1 MNKEKISILI
11 TNFNKEKFIEECI
24 LSCLNQNYNNLEI
37 IIVDNSSTDRSM
49 SIIKKYS
56 NKLFIVKKKRDSL
69 WSPKNQIDSLI
80 EAFKKST
87 GNLIL
92 LLDGDDYFLPNKV
105 SHIKNIFLKNNNL
118 DVVFDVPSILANNKF
133 TRLKIKKKYN
143 KNIWPTT
150 IPTSGISFKR
160 VFFENC
166 LEFDLFDSYPTL
178 EIDFRLNFFAQRIQR
193 KFLTI
198 KEDLTIYRKVND
210 GIMSKVNFFSY
221 NWWLKRLQAHYFII
235 EAYKKNEIE
244 YKKNYDFYLTKI
256 TVWFLNKSYIYHRE
270 K

>member
-1 MNKEKISILI
+1 MDKEKISILI

-24 LSCLNQNYNNLEI
+24 LSCLSQNYNNLEI
-37 IIVDNSSTDRSM
+37 IIVDNSSTDQSM
-49 SIIKKYS
+49 GIITKYS
-56 NKLFIVKKKRDSL
+56 DKLFIVTKKRDSL
-69 WSPKNQIDSLI
+69 HSPKNQIDSLI
-80 EAFKKST
+80 KAFKKST

-105 SHIKNIFLKNNNL
+105 SHIKDIFLKNNNL

-143 KNIWPTT
+143 KKIWPTT

-166 LEFDLFDSYPTL
+166 LEFNLLDSYPTL
-178 EIDFRLNFFAQRIQR
+178 EIDFRLNFFAQRIQK

-198 KEDLTIYRKVND
+198 EENLTIYRKVND

-235 EAYKKNEIE
+235 KVYKKSELT
-244 YKKNYDFYLTKI
+244 YKGNYDFYLTKI
-256 TVWFLNKSYIYHRE
+256 TVWLLNKII

>member
-24 LSCLNQNYNNLEI
+24 LSCLSQNYNNLEI
-37 IIVDNSSTDRSM
+37 IIVDNSSTDQSM
-49 SIIKKYS
+49 GIITKYS
-56 NKLFIVKKKRDSL
+56 DKLFIVTKKRDSL
-69 WSPKNQIDSLI
+69 HSPKNQIDSLI
-80 EAFKKST
+80 KAFKKST

-105 SHIKNIFLKNNNL
+105 SHIKDIFLKNNNL

-160 VFFENC
+160 SFFENC
-166 LEFDLFDSYPTL
+166 LEFNLFDNYPTL

-198 KEDLTIYRKVND
+198 KENLTIYRKVND
-210 GIMSKVNFFSY
+210 GIMSNVIFFSY
-221 NWWLKRLQAHYFII
+221 NWWLKRLQAHYFVIKV
-235 EAYKKNEIE
+235 YKKNELN

-256 TVWFLNKSYIYHRE
+256 TVWLLNKII

>member
-11 TNFNKEKFIEECI
+11 TIFNKEKFIEECI
-24 LSCLNQNYNNLEI
+24 LSCLSQNYNNLEI

-56 NKLFIVKKKRDSL
+56 NKLFIIKKKRDSL
-69 WSPKNQIDSLI
+69 YSPKNQIDSLI

-92 LLDGDDYFLPNKV
+92 LLDGDDYFLPNKA
-105 SHIKNIFLKNNNL
+105 SYIKDIFLKNNNL
-118 DVVFDVPSILANNKF
+118 DVVFDVPSVLTNKKF
-133 TRLKIKKKYN
+133 TRLEIKKKYN
-143 KNIWPTT
+143 RNIWPTT

-166 LEFDLFDSYPTL
+166 LEFNLFDSYPTL
-178 EIDFRLNFFAQRIQR
+178 EIDFRLNFFAQRIQK

-198 KEDLTIYRKVND
+198 KENLTIYRKVND
-210 GIMSKVNFFSY
+210 GIMSKVIFFSY

-235 EAYKKNEIE
+235 KVYKKNELN
-244 YKKNYDFYLTKI
+244 YKENYDFYLTKI
-256 TVWFLNKSYIYHRE
+256 TVWLLNKII

>member
-24 LSCLNQNYNNLEI
+24 LSCLSQNYNNLEI
-37 IIVDNSSTDRSM
+37 IIVDNSSTDQSM
-49 SIIKKYS
+49 GIITKYS
-56 NKLFIVKKKRDSL
+56 DKLFIVTKKRDSL
-69 WSPKNQIDSLI
+69 HSPKNQIDSLI
-80 EAFKKST
+80 KAFKKST

-92 LLDGDDYFLPNKV
+92 LLDGDDYFLPSKV
-105 SHIKNIFLKNNNL
+105 SHIKDIFLKNNNL
-118 DVVFDVPSILANNKF
+118 DVVFDVPTILSNNKF

-150 IPTSGISFKR
+150 IPTSGISFRR

-166 LEFDLFDSYPTL
+166 LEFNLFDSYPTL

-198 KEDLTIYRKVND
+198 KENLTIYRKVND

-235 EAYKKNEIE
+235 KVYKKSELT
-244 YKKNYDFYLTKI
+244 YKGNYDFYLTKI
-256 TVWFLNKSYIYHRE
+256 TVWLLNKII

>member
-1 MNKEKISILI
+1 MNKQKISILI

-24 LSCLNQNYNNLEI
+24 LSCLSQNYNNLEI
-37 IIVDNSSTDRSM
+37 IIVDNSSTDQSM
-49 SIIKKYS
+49 GIITKYS
-56 NKLFIVKKKRDSL
+56 DKLFIVTKKRDSL
-69 WSPKNQIDSLI
+69 HSPKNQIDSLI
-80 EAFKKST
+80 KAFKKST
-87 GNLIL
+87 GNIIL

-105 SHIKNIFLKNNNL
+105 SHIKDIFVKNNNL
-118 DVVFDVPSILANNKF
+118 DVVFDVPSILTKNKF

-143 KNIWPTT
+143 KKIWPTT

-166 LEFDLFDSYPTL
+166 LEFNLFDNYPTL
-178 EIDFRLNFFAQRIQR
+178 EIDFRLNFFAQRIQK

-198 KEDLTIYRKVND
+198 EENLTTYRKVND

-235 EAYKKNEIE
+235 KVYKKSELT
-244 YKKNYDFYLTKI
+244 YKGNYDFYLTKI
-256 TVWFLNKSYIYHRE
+256 TVWLLNKII

>member
-24 LSCLNQNYNNLEI
+24 LSCLSQNYNNLEI
-37 IIVDNSSTDRSM
+37 IIVDNSSTDQSM
-49 SIIKKYS
+49 GIITKYS
-56 NKLFIVKKKRDSL
+56 DKLFIVTKKRDSL
-69 WSPKNQIDSLI
+69 HSPKNQIDSLI
-80 EAFKKST
+80 KAFKKST
-87 GNLIL
+87 GNIIL

-105 SHIKNIFLKNNNL
+105 SHIKDIFVKNNNL
-118 DVVFDVPSILANNKF
+118 DVVFDVPSILTKNKF

-143 KNIWPTT
+143 KKIWPTT

-166 LEFDLFDSYPTL
+166 LEFNLFDNYPTL
-178 EIDFRLNFFAQRIQR
+178 EIDFRLNFFAQRIQK

-198 KEDLTIYRKVND
+198 EENLTTYRKVND

-235 EAYKKNEIE
+235 KVYKKSELT
-244 YKKNYDFYLTKI
+244 YKGNYDFYLTKI
-256 TVWFLNKSYIYHRE
+256 TVWLLNKII

>member
-24 LSCLNQNYNNLEI
+24 LSCLSQNYNNLEI
-37 IIVDNSSTDRSM
+37 IIVDNLSTDQSM
-49 SIIKKYS
+49 NIIKKYS
-56 NKLFIVKKKRDSL
+56 DKLFIVTKKRDSL
-69 WSPKNQIDSLI
+69 HSPKNQIDSLI
-80 EAFKKST
+80 KAFKKST

-105 SHIKNIFLKNNNL
+105 SHIKDIFLKNNNL

-160 VFFENC
+160 AFFENC
-166 LEFDLFDSYPTL
+166 LEFNLLDSYPTL
-178 EIDFRLNFFAQRIQR
+178 EIDFRLNFFAQRIQK

-198 KEDLTIYRKVND
+198 EENLTIYRKVND

-235 EAYKKNEIE
+235 KVYKKSELT
-244 YKKNYDFYLTKI
+244 YKGNYDFYLTKI
-256 TVWFLNKSYIYHRE
+256 TVWLLNKII

>member
-1 MNKEKISILI
+1 MNKQKISILI

-24 LSCLNQNYNNLEI
+24 LSCLSQNYNNLEI
-37 IIVDNSSTDRSM
+37 IIVDNSSTDQSM
-49 SIIKKYS
+49 GIITKYS
-56 NKLFIVKKKRDSL
+56 DKLFIVTKKRDSL
-69 WSPKNQIDSLI
+69 HSPKNQIDSLI
-80 EAFKKST
+80 KAFKKST
-87 GNLIL
+87 GNIIL

-105 SHIKNIFLKNNNL
+105 SHIKDIFVKNNNL
-118 DVVFDVPSILANNKF
+118 DVVFDVPSILTKNKF

-143 KNIWPTT
+143 KKIWPTT

-166 LEFDLFDSYPTL
+166 LEFNLLDNYPTL
-178 EIDFRLNFFAQRIQR
+178 EIDFRLNFFAQRIQK

-198 KEDLTIYRKVND
+198 EENLTIYRKVND

-235 EAYKKNEIE
+235 KVYKKSELT
-244 YKKNYDFYLTKI
+244 YKRNYDFYLTKI
-256 TVWFLNKSYIYHRE
+256 TVWLLNKII

>member
-118 DVVFDVPSILANNKF
+118 EVVFDVPSILANNKF

-235 EAYKKNEIE
+235 KVYKKNELN

-256 TVWFLNKSYIYHRE
+256 TVWLLNKII

>member
-1 MNKEKISILI
+1 MNEEKISVLI

-24 LSCLNQNYNNLEI
+24 LSCLRQNHNNLEI
-37 IIVDNSSTDRSM
+37 IIVDNLSTDKSM
-49 SIIKKYS
+49 SIIKKYLE
-56 NKLFIVKKKRDSL
+56 KLVIITKKRESL
-69 WSPKNQIDSLI
+69 HSPKNQIDSLI

-105 SHIKNIFLKNNNL
+105 TYIKDIFLKNNNL
-118 DVVFDVPSILANNKF
+118 DVVFDAPTILANNEF
-133 TRLKIKKKYN
+133 TPLQIKKKYN
-143 KNIWPTT
+143 RKIWPTT

-160 VFFENC
+160 AFFENC
-166 LEFDLFDSYPTL
+166 LEFNLFDNYPTL

-198 KEDLTIYRKVND
+198 KENLTIYRKVND
-210 GIMSKVNFFSY
+210 GIMSNVNFFSY

-235 EAYKKNEIE
+235 KVYKKNELN

-256 TVWFLNKSYIYHRE
+256 TVWLLNKIIR
-270 K
+270 

>member
-24 LSCLNQNYNNLEI
+24 LSCLSQNYDNLEI

-56 NKLFIVKKKRDSL
+56 NKLSIVKKKRNSL
-69 WSPKNQIDSLI
+69 HSPKNQIDSLI

-92 LLDGDDYFLPNKV
+92 LLDGDDYFLPNKA
-105 SHIKNIFLKNNNL
+105 SYIKDVFLKNNNL
-118 DVVFDVPSILANNKF
+118 DVVFDVPSILSNNKF
-133 TRLKIKKKYN
+133 ARLKIKKKYN
-143 KNIWPTT
+143 KIIWPTT
-150 IPTSGISFKR
+150 ISTSGISFKR

-166 LEFDLFDSYPTL
+166 LEFNLFDSYPTL
-178 EIDFRLNFFAQRIQR
+178 EVDFRLNFFAQRIKK
-193 KFLTI
+193 KFLII
-198 KEDLTIYRKVND
+198 KENLTIYRKVND

-235 EAYKKNEIE
+235 EVYKKNELN
-244 YKKNYDFYLTKI
+244 YKENYDFYLTKI
-256 TVWFLNKSYIYHRE
+256 TVWLLNKIIE
-270 K
+270 

>member
-24 LSCLNQNYNNLEI
+24 LSCLSQNYNNLEI
-37 IIVDNSSTDRSM
+37 IIVDNSSTDQSM
-49 SIIKKYS
+49 GIITKYS
-56 NKLFIVKKKRDSL
+56 DKLFIVTKKRDSL
-69 WSPKNQIDSLI
+69 HSAKNQIDSLI
-80 EAFKKST
+80 KAFKKST

-105 SHIKNIFLKNNNL
+105 SHIKDIFLKNNNL

-133 TRLKIKKKYN
+133 TRLRIKKKYN
-143 KNIWPTT
+143 KKIWPTT

-166 LEFDLFDSYPTL
+166 LEFNLLDSYPTL
-178 EIDFRLNFFAQRIQR
+178 EIDFRLNFFAQRIQK

-198 KEDLTIYRKVND
+198 EENLTIYRKVND

-235 EAYKKNEIE
+235 KVYKKSELT
-244 YKKNYDFYLTKI
+244 YKENYDFYLTKI
-256 TVWFLNKSYIYHRE
+256 TVWLLNKII

>member
-1 MNKEKISILI
+1 MNKQKISILI

-24 LSCLNQNYNNLEI
+24 LSCLSQNYNNLEI
-37 IIVDNSSTDRSM
+37 IIVDNSSTDQSM
-49 SIIKKYS
+49 GIITKYS
-56 NKLFIVKKKRDSL
+56 DKLFIVTKKRDSL
-69 WSPKNQIDSLI
+69 HSPKNQIDSLI
-80 EAFKKST
+80 KAFKKST
-87 GNLIL
+87 GNIIL

-105 SHIKNIFLKNNNL
+105 SHIKDIFVKNNNL
-118 DVVFDVPSILANNKF
+118 DVVFDVPSILTKNKF

-143 KNIWPTT
+143 KKIWPTT

-166 LEFDLFDSYPTL
+166 LEFNLLDNYPTL
-178 EIDFRLNFFAQRIQR
+178 EIDFRLNFFAQRIQK

-198 KEDLTIYRKVND
+198 EENLTIYRKVND

-235 EAYKKNEIE
+235 KVYKKSELT
-244 YKKNYDFYLTKI
+244 YKENYDFYLTKI
-256 TVWFLNKSYIYHRE
+256 TVWLLNKII

>member
-24 LSCLNQNYNNLEI
+24 LSCLSQNYNNLEI
-37 IIVDNSSTDRSM
+37 IIVDNSSTDQSM
-49 SIIKKYS
+49 GIITKYS
-56 NKLFIVKKKRDSL
+56 DKLFIVTKKRDSL
-69 WSPKNQIDSLI
+69 HSPKNQIDSLI
-80 EAFKKST
+80 KAFKKST

-105 SHIKNIFLKNNNL
+105 SHIKDIFLKNNNL
-118 DVVFDVPSILANNKF
+118 DVVFDVPRILSNNKF
-133 TRLKIKKKYN
+133 THLKIKKKYN
-143 KNIWPTT
+143 KKIWPTT

-166 LEFDLFDSYPTL
+166 LEFNLLDSYPTL
-178 EIDFRLNFFAQRIQR
+178 EIDFRLNFFAQRIQK

-198 KEDLTIYRKVND
+198 EENLTIYRKVND

-235 EAYKKNEIE
+235 KVYKKNKLN
-244 YKKNYDFYLTKI
+244 YKENYDFYLTKI
-256 TVWFLNKSYIYHRE
+256 TVWLLNKII

>member
-11 TNFNKEKFIEECI
+11 TSFNKEKFIEECI
-24 LSCLNQNYNNLEI
+24 LSCLRQNYNNLEI
-37 IIVDNSSTDRSM
+37 IIVDNLSTDQSM

-56 NKLFIVKKKRDSL
+56 EKLFIITKKKDSL
-69 WSPKNQIDSLI
+69 HSPKNQIDCLI

-105 SHIKNIFLKNNNL
+105 SHIENIFLKNDNL
-118 DVVFDVPSILANNKF
+118 DVIFDVPSILANNEF
-133 TRLKIKKKYN
+133 TALRIKKKYN
-143 KNIWPTT
+143 KKIWPTT

-166 LEFDLFDSYPTL
+166 LEFNLFDSYPTL
-178 EIDFRLNFFAQRIQR
+178 EIDFRLNFFAQRILR
-193 KFLTI
+193 KFLI
-198 KEDLTIYRKVND
+198 IEENLTIYRKVND
-210 GIMSKVNFFSY
+210 GVMSKIKFFSY

-235 EAYKKNEIE
+235 KAYKKSELA
-244 YKKNYDFYLTKI
+244 YKSNYDFYLTKI
-256 TVWFLNKSYIYHRE
+256 TVWLLNKII

>member
-24 LSCLNQNYNNLEI
+24 LSCLSQNYNNLEI
-37 IIVDNSSTDRSM
+37 IIVDNSSTDQSM
-49 SIIKKYS
+49 GIITKYS
-56 NKLFIVKKKRDSL
+56 DKLFIVTKKRDSL
-69 WSPKNQIDSLI
+69 HSPKNQIDSLI
-80 EAFKKST
+80 KAFKKST

-105 SHIKNIFLKNNNL
+105 SHIKDIFLKNNNL

-143 KNIWPTT
+143 KKIWPTT

-166 LEFDLFDSYPTL
+166 LEFNLLDSYPTL
-178 EIDFRLNFFAQRIQR
+178 EIDFRLNFFAQRIQK

-198 KEDLTIYRKVND
+198 EENLTIYRKVND

-235 EAYKKNEIE
+235 KVYKKNELN
-244 YKKNYDFYLTKI
+244 YKENYDFYLTKI
-256 TVWFLNKSYIYHRE
+256 TVWLLNKII

>member
-1 MNKEKISILI
+1 M
-11 TNFNKEKFIEECI
+11 
-24 LSCLNQNYNNLEI
+24 
-37 IIVDNSSTDRSM
+37 
-49 SIIKKYS
+49 
-56 NKLFIVKKKRDSL
+56 
-69 WSPKNQIDSLI
+69 
-80 EAFKKST
+80 
-87 GNLIL
+87 
-92 LLDGDDYFLPNKV
+92 PNKA
-105 SHIKNIFLKNNNL
+105 SHIKGIFLKNNNL
-118 DVVFDVPSILANNKF
+118 DVVFDVPRILSNNKF

-160 VFFENC
+160 AFFENC
-166 LEFDLFDSYPTL
+166 LEFNLFDSYPTL

-256 TVWFLNKSYIYHRE
+256 TVWLLNKII

>member
-24 LSCLNQNYNNLEI
+24 LSCLSQNYNNLEI
-37 IIVDNSSTDRSM
+37 IIVDNSSTDQSM
-49 SIIKKYS
+49 GIITKYS
-56 NKLFIVKKKRDSL
+56 DKLFIVTKKRDSL
-69 WSPKNQIDSLI
+69 HSPKNQIDSLI
-80 EAFKKST
+80 KAFKKST

-105 SHIKNIFLKNNNL
+105 SHIKDIFLKNNNL

-143 KNIWPTT
+143 KKIWPTT

-166 LEFDLFDSYPTL
+166 LEFNLLDSYPTL
-178 EIDFRLNFFAQRIQR
+178 EIDFRLNFFAQRIQK

-198 KEDLTIYRKVND
+198 EENLTIYRKVND

-235 EAYKKNEIE
+235 KVYKKSELT
-244 YKKNYDFYLTKI
+244 YKGNYDFYLTKI
-256 TVWFLNKSYIYHRE
+256 TVWLLNKII

>member
-24 LSCLNQNYNNLEI
+24 LSCLSQNYNNLEI
-37 IIVDNSSTDRSM
+37 IIVDNSSTDKSM
-49 SIIKKYS
+49 SKIKKYS
-56 NKLFIVKKKRDSL
+56 NELFAIKKKRDSL
-69 WSPKNQIDSLI
+69 YSPKNQIDSLI

-87 GNLIL
+87 GNIIL
-92 LLDGDDYFLPNKV
+92 LLDGDDYFLPNKA
-105 SHIKNIFLKNNNL
+105 SHIKGIFLKNNNL
-118 DVVFDVPSILANNKF
+118 DVVFDVPRILSNNKF

-160 VFFENC
+160 AFFENC
-166 LEFDLFDSYPTL
+166 LEFNLFDSYPTL

-193 KFLTI
+193 KFLII
-198 KEDLTIYRKVND
+198 KENLTIYRKVND
-210 GIMSKVNFFSY
+210 GIMSNVNFFSY
-221 NWWLKRLQAHYFII
+221 NWWKKRLQAHYFIFDI
-235 EAYKKNEIE
+235 YKENKIE
-244 YKKNYDFYLTKI
+244 YKKNYDFYLTI
-256 TVWFLNKSYIYHRE
+256 IIVWLLNKII

>member
-56 NKLFIVKKKRDSL
+56 NKLFIVNKKRDSL
-69 WSPKNQIDSLI
+69 YSPKNQIDSLI

-92 LLDGDDYFLPNKV
+92 LLDGDDYFLSNKA
-105 SHIKNIFLKNNNL
+105 SHIKDVFLKNNNL
-118 DVVFDVPSILANNKF
+118 DIVFDVPRVLSNNKF

-166 LEFDLFDSYPTL
+166 LEFNLFDSYPTL

-198 KEDLTIYRKVND
+198 KENLTIYRKVND

-235 EAYKKNEIE
+235 KVYKKNELN
-244 YKKNYDFYLTKI
+244 YKENYDFYLTKI
-256 TVWFLNKSYIYHRE
+256 TVWLLNKII

>member
-1 MNKEKISILI
+1 MNKKKISILI

-24 LSCLNQNYNNLEI
+24 LSCLSQNYNNLEI
-37 IIVDNSSTDRSM
+37 IIVDNSSTDQSM
-49 SIIKKYS
+49 GIITKYS
-56 NKLFIVKKKRDSL
+56 DKLFIVTKKRDSL
-69 WSPKNQIDSLI
+69 HSPKNQIDSLI
-80 EAFKKST
+80 KAFKKST

-105 SHIKNIFLKNNNL
+105 SHIKDIFLKNNNL

-143 KNIWPTT
+143 KKIWPTT

-166 LEFDLFDSYPTL
+166 LEFNLLDSYPTL
-178 EIDFRLNFFAQRIQR
+178 EIDFRLNFFAQRIQK

-198 KEDLTIYRKVND
+198 EENLTIYRKVND

-235 EAYKKNEIE
+235 KVYKKSELT
-244 YKKNYDFYLTKI
+244 YKGNYDFYLTNI
-256 TVWFLNKSYIYHRE
+256 TVWLLNKII
-270 K
+270 